1 MPAGSRPFEV
11 HSEGCWRRRDP
22 PTKRLSYDLSAGA
35 RDAWQPRENSVRLL
49 ARAAAQQS
57 RVHSLSVLPARTA
70 PPTNATAA
78 PDHCSSSR
86 CCTRPQGDDF
96 QFRRLIPP
104 CTRRQRRRV
113 LAHHRRDE
121 QQCGADLR
129 DSCGP
134 DWLTNVESGNALT
147 CSDSTYMYNTRRRQ
161 LATSITSSPMPL
173 SSAACSPSGTNTRA
187 FGAQGHPVGAIRR
200 RPPASSSMFLLK
212 FY

>member
-1 MPAGSRPFEV
+1 M
-11 HSEGCWRRRDP
+11 
-22 PTKRLSYDLSAGA
+22 
-35 RDAWQPRENSVRLL
+35 RLL

-113 LAHHRRDE
+113 LAHHRRNE

-134 DWLTNVESGNALT
+134 DWLTNVESGHALT
-147 CSDSTYMYNTRRRQ
+147 CSDSTYNTRRRQ

-187 FGAQGHPVGAIRR
+187 FGAQGHPVGAVRR